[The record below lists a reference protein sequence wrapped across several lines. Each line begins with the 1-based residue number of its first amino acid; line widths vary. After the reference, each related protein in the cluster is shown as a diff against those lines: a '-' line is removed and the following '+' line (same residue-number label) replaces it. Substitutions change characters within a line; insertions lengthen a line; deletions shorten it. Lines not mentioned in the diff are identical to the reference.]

1 MAIDARAIKHA
12 NRYHIG
18 TPLVLRAGSG
28 SRQPRRP
35 PLSVYQQLP
44 HISSPTTRSLNGLQA
59 AVIRRLGSEHSSP
72 VEPRLPQGESH
83 AALLE
88 QLDETTDGRQLAPP
102 ARHDEIVML
111 LLKRQKTERM
121 WLRRALDRNPPIRP
135 AL

>member
-44 HISSPTTRSLNGLQA
+44 HISSPTTRSLNVLQA
-59 AVIRRLGSEHSSP
+59 AVIRRRGSEQFLP
-72 VEPRLPQGESH
+72 VVPRLLQGDAH
-83 AALLE
+83 TPLLGLLYHTAINM
-88 QLDETTDGRQLAPP
+88 QLPSEATCHGIHSPLPYTL
-102 ARHDEIVML
+102 
-111 LLKRQKTERM
+111 T
-121 WLRRALDRNPPIRP
+121 
-135 AL
+135 

>member
-1 MAIDARAIKHA
+1 MAIDARAIKRA

-18 TPLVLRAGSG
+18 SPLVRRAGSG

-35 PLSVYQQLP
+35 PLSVYQRLP

-72 VEPRLPQGESH
+72 VEPRLQQGEAH

-88 QLDETTDGRQLAPP
+88 QLDETTDGRPLAPP
-102 ARHDEIVML
+102 ARPDEIVMVL
-111 LLKRQKTERM
+111 PQRPKNQPI
-121 WLRRALDRNPPIRP
+121 WLRRALHPKP
-135 AL
+135 

>member
-72 VEPRLPQGESH
+72 VEPPLQQGEPH
-83 AALLE
+83 APLL
-88 QLDETTDGRQLAPP
+88 QPLDENTSRPQPAPP
-102 ARHDEIVML
+102 ASH
-111 LLKRQKTERM
+111 
-121 WLRRALDRNPPIRP
+121 
-135 AL
+135 

>member
-1 MAIDARAIKHA
+1 MAIDARAIKRA

-72 VEPRLPQGESH
+72 VGPRLQQGESH
-83 AALLE
+83 AALLQ
-88 QLDETTDGRQLAPP
+88 QLDETTDGRQLAPR
-102 ARHDEIVML
+102 ARHAEIVML
-111 LLKRQKTERM
+111 VLKRQKTAPIGI
-121 WLRRALDRNPPIRP
+121 RRARDRNTTICR
-135 AL
+135 